1 MDASKANQPPS
12 TLPPNQPI
20 NHYSQEGVAIAP
32 GDLYQRQGFEGIPE
46 SYVMPV
52 AGARLSFS
60 FPSYGKERI
69 ENEAPLDEKV
79 GSASILSL
87 PSRTEG
93 PCRSAT
99 R

>member
-1 MDASKANQPPS
+1 MDASKANQLPS
-12 TLPPNQPI
+12 TIPPNQPV
-20 NHYSQEGVAIAP
+20 NHYPQEGVAISP
-32 GDLYQRQGFEGIPE
+32 GDLYPRQGYEGIPE

-60 FPSYGKERI
+60 FPTYGKERI
-69 ENEAPLDEKV
+69 EGEAPDEKV
-79 GSASILSL
+79 GAASVRS
-87 PSRTEG
+87 PSSRTEG